1 LVICNGDPPLH
12 ESATGDL
19 AAEDQHRFILV
30 RVGGAGESP
39 GMRTGNGGRG
49 IVAKPEIIGQAV
61 AIRVIGARFQQQ
73 DRAFLAF

>member
-1 LVICNGDPPLH
+1 
-12 ESATGDL
+12 
-19 AAEDQHRFILV
+19 
-30 RVGGAGESP
+30 
-39 GMRTGNGGRG
+39 MRTGNGGRG